1 MTTKRIPIRTWTMT
15 TKPKRNYAIALVVLA
30 ICIQSAIFGAVVAL
44 GIQGCEGKAD
54 GAEPSLGR
62 VTAPTPKRGPG
73 VSSGCVFGVFDI
85 VVGGAARHRLQYA
98 RGPAAED
105 EQHAGVRHEAG
116 PRPLCGAPSG
126 PSAGIRLVGVVPGA
140 GAAHHVL

>member
-54 GAEPSLGR
+54 GAEPSLWR

-73 VSSGCVFGVFDI
+73 VSSG
-85 VVGGAARHRLQYA
+85 
-98 RGPAAED
+98 
-105 EQHAGVRHEAG
+105 
-116 PRPLCGAPSG
+116 
-126 PSAGIRLVGVVPGA
+126 
-140 GAAHHVL
+140 